1 MMMIHRLRRLPSRIL
16 LIPSLLTSALALA
29 PTAHAQA
36 RPEVAGNWLVRV
48 GGAQPFTMTLSVDEH
63 GGVLTPRAM
72 SRQQTIFPGAAAR
85 TDSGFVVSATA
96 WGGEHALD
104 VAVRGDSLRG
114 SWSTAGRV
122 PAAASGV
129 RLPRETLAPLT
140 GTAVF
145 DSVVRVMERHF
156 YDPGYNGADWP
167 RLVAEARPR
176 IAAARSDGEAFAV
189 LGELLRAIG
198 TSHLNFTAVPRVAPP
213 VAPNPIAPNATA
225 ASAPAASTP
234 VVSWRVLSPSL
245 GYLRIASFGPTGEEL
260 APEVARMDSAFAEL
274 AALPAIVIDLR
285 GNEGGSVDL
294 AYRLGQ
300 HLLAAPAPSGYFV
313 VRGGFDA
320 RGMRTAGALDA
331 ATIPALPRDG
341 SVTGALLADAVEANG
356 GAAMLYVGGG
366 LARPYAGRVAILTD
380 GETGSAAEAVAAML
394 RETRGAVT
402 VGERTA
408 GAMLSSADVMVAPGW
423 RLRFPAMDFRTAAGV
438 RVEGDGVAPDV
449 PAPAADR
456 AALLRAA
463 AEALRVPA
471 P

>member
-1 MMMIHRLRRLPSRIL
+1 MIHSLSRL
-16 LIPSLLTSALALA
+16 LIPLLLTPALASAA
-29 PTAHAQA
+29 PAQG

-48 GGAQPFTMTLSVDEH
+48 EGPQPFTVVLSVDER

-72 SRQQTIFPGAAAR
+72 SRQQTIFPTSAAR
-85 TDSGFVVSATA
+85 TDSGLVVSAAA
-96 WGGEHALD
+96 WERENTLD

-114 SWSTAGRV
+114 TWSAAGQA
-122 PAAASGV
+122 PAPASGV

-145 DSVVRVMERHF
+145 DSVVAVLERHF
-156 YDPGYNGADWP
+156 YDPAYNGADWA
-167 RLVAEARPR
+167 RLVAQARPR
-176 IAAARSDGEAFAV
+176 IAAARSDGEAYAV
-189 LGELLRAIG
+189 ISGLLRALG
-198 TSHLNFTAVPRVAPP
+198 TSHLNFTAVPRVPRPASANTPAPR
-213 VAPNPIAPNATA
+213 APA
-225 ASAPAASTP
+225 ASAPSVSWQ
-234 VVSWRVLSPSL
+234 VVSPSM
-245 GYLRIASFGPTGEEL
+245 GYLRIASFEPSGESL
-260 APEVARMDSAFAEL
+260 PPEVARMDSAFAEM
-274 AALPAIVIDLR
+274 AGLPAIVIDLR

-300 HLLAAPAPSGYFV
+300 HLHATPVAAGYLV
-313 VRGGFDA
+313 VRRGFDS
-320 RGMRTAGALDA
+320 RGMRTAAALDV
-331 ATIPALPRDG
+331 ATVPALPADLP
-341 SVTGALLADAVEANG
+341 GAMLTDAVETAG
-356 GAAMLYVGGG
+356 GAAMLYMGGG
-366 LARPYAGRVAILTD
+366 LARTYTGRIAVLTD

-423 RLRFPAMDFRTAAGV
+423 RLRYPAMDFRTAAGV

-449 PAPAADR
+449 PAPPADR

>member
-1 MMMIHRLRRLPSRIL
+1 MIHSLTRL
-16 LIPSLLTSALALA
+16 LITLLLTPALASA
-29 PTAHAQA
+29 AAAQG

-48 GGAQPFTMTLSVDEH
+48 EGPQPFTVVLSVDEH
-63 GGVLTPRAM
+63 GGVLTPRAL
-72 SRQQTIFPGAAAR
+72 SRVQTIVPTAAAW
-85 TDSGFVVSATA
+85 TDSGFVVRAAA
-96 WGGEHALD
+96 WEREFALD

-114 SWSTAGRV
+114 SWSGTGQA
-122 PAAASGV
+122 PLPASGV

-145 DSVVRVMERHF
+145 DSVVGVLERHF
-156 YDPGYNGADWP
+156 YDPGYNGADWA

-176 IAAARSDGEAFAV
+176 IAAARSDAEAYAV
-189 LGELLRAIG
+189 ISGLLRALG
-198 TSHLNFTAVPRVAPP
+198 TSHLNFTAVPRVSRPAAANTPAPP
-213 VAPNPIAPNATA
+213 ASATA
-225 ASAPAASTP
+225 TP
-234 VVSWRVLSPSL
+234 VVSWQVLSPSL
-245 GYLRIASFGPTGEEL
+245 GYLRIESFSPSGAAL
-260 APEVARMDSAFAEL
+260 MPEVARMDSAFAQMAE
-274 AALPAIVIDLR
+274 LPAIVIDLR

-300 HLLAAPAPSGYFV
+300 HLHATPVAAGYFV
-313 VRGGFDA
+313 VRRGYDS
-320 RGMRTAGALDA
+320 RGMRAAAALDP
-331 ATIPALPRDG
+331 ATVPALPSDG
-341 SVTGALLADAVEANG
+341 SVTGAMLTRAVDAAG
-356 GAAMLYVGGG
+356 GAAMLYMGGG
-366 LARPYAGRVAILTD
+366 IARTYTGRVAVLTD
-380 GETGSAAEAVAAML
+380 QNTGSAAEAVAAVL
-394 RETRGAVT
+394 QESRGAIV

-423 RLRFPAMDFRTAAGV
+423 RLRYPAMDFRTAAGR

>member
-1 MMMIHRLRRLPSRIL
+1 MINSLSRL
-16 LIPSLLTSALALA
+16 LIPLLLTPALASAA
-29 PTAHAQA
+29 PAQG

-48 GGAQPFTMTLSVDEH
+48 AAPQPFTVVLSVDEH

-72 SRQQTIFPGAAAR
+72 SRHQTIFPSSAAR

-114 SWSTAGRV
+114 NWSTAGQA
-122 PAAASGV
+122 PAPASGV
-129 RLPRETLAPLT
+129 RLAPETLAPLT

-145 DSVVRVMERHF
+145 DSVVRVLERHF
-156 YDPGYNGADWP
+156 YDPGYNGADWA

-176 IAAARSDGEAFAV
+176 VAAARSDGEAYAV
-189 LGELLRAIG
+189 IAGLLRALG
-198 TSHLNFTAVPRVAPP
+198 TSHLNFTAVPRVSRP
-213 VAPNPIAPNATA
+213 AT
-225 ASAPAASTP
+225 ASTP
-234 VVSWRVLSPSL
+234 AAPVPPSASTPSVSWQVLSPSL
-245 GYLRIASFGPTGEEL
+245 GYLRIESFEPTGAAL
-260 APEVARMDSAFAEL
+260 APEVARLDSAFAEM

-300 HLLAAPAPSGYFV
+300 HLHAAPVAAGYMV
-313 VRGGFDA
+313 VRRGFDS
-320 RGMRTAGALDA
+320 RGMRTAAALDT
-331 ATIPALPRDG
+331 ATVPALPADLP
-341 SVTGALLADAVEANG
+341 GAMLTDAVEAAG

-366 LARPYAGRVAILTD
+366 TARTYTGRVAILTD
-380 GETGSAAEAVAAML
+380 GNTGSAAEAVAAML
-394 RETRGAVT
+394 QETRGAVT

-423 RLRFPAMDFRTAAGV
+423 RLRYPAMDFRTAAGV

-463 AEALRVPA
+463 AGALRVPS